1 MDTPAAGPTALMGY
15 LDSLADPTRLR
26 LLRLLEREE
35 LGVTELIDV
44 LQLPQSTVSRHLKTL
59 ADQGWVTGRSRGPSN
74 FYALRN
80 GELPA
85 AARRLW
91 HLVKEQTE
99 GWATVRQ
106 DGLRLEARLRER
118 SASQAFF
125 ARSAERW
132 DRLRQELYGSA
143 FGDTAL
149 LALLGR
155 DLVVADLACG
165 TGVMVERL
173 APFAGRVLGIDN
185 SAAML
190 KAARRRLGETPN
202 VELRQGDLEEL
213 PLDDAACDAALLV
226 LALTYVAEPGL
237 ALREAARVLRPGG
250 RLVVVDLLRHDRE
263 DFRRELGQLHP
274 GFEPAALESLAQA
287 AGFSAPR
294 CAPLPPEPHAKG
306 PALLLAVAERAASP
320 DSAIPPSSKTTS
332 RPAQAGQRGRSR

>member
-1 MDTPAAGPTALMGY
+1 MDSIATGATALLGY
-15 LDSLADPTRLR
+15 LDSLSDPTRLR

-59 ADQGWVTGRSRGPSN
+59 SDQGWVTGRSRGPSN

-165 TGVMVERL
+165 TGLMVERL

-190 KAARRRLGETPN
+190 KAARRRLGETSN

-274 GFEPAALESLAQA
+274 GFEPATLDSLLQA
-287 AGFSAPR
+287 AGFSAPC
-294 CAPLPPEPHAKG
+294 CAPVPPEPHAKG
-306 PALLLAVAERAASP
+306 PALLLAAAERAASP

-332 RPAQAGQRGRSR
+332 RPRTGGPERKK

>member
-1 MDTPAAGPTALMGY
+1 
-15 LDSLADPTRLR
+15 
-26 LLRLLEREE
+26 
-35 LGVTELIDV
+35 
-44 LQLPQSTVSRHLKTL
+44 
-59 ADQGWVTGRSRGPSN
+59 VTGRSRGPSN

-165 TGVMVERL
+165 TWVMVERL
-173 APFAGRVLGIDN
+173 APFAGRVLGLDN

-237 ALREAARVLRPGG
+237 ALREAGRVLRPGG

>member
-1 MDTPAAGPTALMGY
+1 MATPAAQPAALIGF

-44 LQLPQSTVSRHLKTL
+44 LQLPQSTVSRHLKAL
-59 ADQGWVTGRSRGPSN
+59 SDQGWVRSRSRGPSN

-80 GELPA
+80 GELPG

-99 GWATVRQ
+99 GWATARQ

-132 DRLRQELYGSA
+132 DHLRQELYGSA

-202 VELRQGDLEEL
+202 VELRQGDLEQL
-213 PLDDAACDAALLV
+213 PLDDAGCDAALLV

-274 GFEPAALESLAQA
+274 GFEPAALESLLQA
-287 AGFSAPR
+287 AGFGVPC

-306 PALLLAVAERAASP
+306 PALLLAVAETAAAP
-320 DSAIPPSSKTTS
+320 VPVPPLSAKTTS
-332 RPAQAGQRGRSR
+332 RARTGGSERKK